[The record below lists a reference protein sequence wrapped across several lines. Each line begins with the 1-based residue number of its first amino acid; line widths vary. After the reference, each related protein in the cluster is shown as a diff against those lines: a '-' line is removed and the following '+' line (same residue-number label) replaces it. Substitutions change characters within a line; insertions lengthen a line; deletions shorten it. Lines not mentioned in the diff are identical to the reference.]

1 MSHALQCGSGPT
13 GSVCAEPRSRNIVS
27 TGSVCAESRSRNIVS
42 TGSVLAES
50 RSRNIVST
58 QVVGLL
64 VSYIDIWHWTGC
76 GVTSAIEFWDTAGCW
91 VARVVSRLEVRA
103 GRLIDNT
110 RDRYDTPPANTYV
123 HL

>member
-64 VSYIDIWHWTGC
+64 VSYRYMALDRLWCHKCCRILGHCWLLGGKGCEQIRGQGWQID
-76 GVTSAIEFWDTAGCW
+76 
-91 VARVVSRLEVRA
+91 R
-103 GRLIDNT
+103 
-110 RDRYDTPPANTYV
+110 
-123 HL
+123 